1 MNLLVVPQILT
12 WTAILAL
19 QSASASTC
27 NKKFSV
33 EQLRCF
39 LGEDASFWQDQSHH
53 ILSLLTLTKD
63 ILVNICEM
71 LWEQLQDK
79 LVFIAGVLLTMFLLG
94 YLLHRCCSHAD
105 GYRTLMNVQD
115 ELGIDELFKVRL
127 GILQGAIFM
136 AIDVTLDNV
145 NGIIYFWRGLK
156 VFGPLTLAIPVVSGF
171 CCFVYKRNSWA
182 LAPSD
187 HIDATGNDT
196 FFFLQKRDRNGQLKP
211 GLKSAIL
218 QMLQV
223 EAFLTAYAA
232 YKNPEK
238 YEREWKVETAFNGVV
253 EGFPSA
259 LLQTY
264 TLFCMEH
271 SHSLPGP
278 FGTYINIVSILF
290 SAYSIGKALN
300 VISLELLPQ
309 TKVEPPLGGLK
320 TTQLKMLQSLDVFAR
335 ISVLA
340 AIGISLRPAADM
352 TVNCQFYLPTLMLLE
367 LLVIWTMSKWYFGW
381 RSFFAA
387 DSILFTVLEYLSLP
401 MLVGTGASLPQLLHI
416 QLCTMTWRAMELAG
430 GSILVWYSI
439 HMNPQNPHRYVA
451 SFAVAGACAFF
462 GAVTIIIL
470 DRRLRYFGE
479 PLLPAANSK
488 GYGKIHWASALNNQ
502 DLLRKIP
509 YNELCHSDS
518 EQSFAHVAAKHG
530 QKEALQF
537 FQEIVPETL
546 KNADGNGDLPAHLAA
561 LNGHEGVVQFLH
573 QVVPETLKTAAGD
586 GELPAHFAALNGHEG
601 VLKFLHQVVP
611 ETLKTADGNGAL
623 PAHVAALNGHEGV
636 VPFLHQAVP
645 ETLKTADGNGALPAH
660 FAAENGH
667 EGLVQFLHQVVPE
680 TLKTAS
686 GNGDLPAHR
695 AAGIGHEGVLK
706 FLHQVVPDTLK
717 TASGNGD
724 LPAHLA
730 AQYGHEGVLQFL
742 HQVVPETLKTASG
755 DGPLPAHLA
764 ALHGHEGVLQF
775 LHQVVPETLKTAI
788 ENGHLPAH
796 WAAQNGHEGVVQ
808 FLHQVVPETLKTAAG
823 DGALPAHRA
832 AGIGHEGVV
841 QFLHQVVP
849 ETLKTADGNGDL
861 PAHWAALNGHE
872 GVVQFLH
879 QVVPETLKTAAGDG
893 ALPAHWA
900 ALNGHE
906 GVVQFLHQVVPET
919 LKTAA
924 GDEPLPAHCAAQNGH
939 EGVLKFLHQVVPDTL
954 KTASG
959 NGDLPAH
966 LAAENG
972 HEGVLQFLHQVVPDT
987 LKTAAK
993 NGALP
998 AHVAALN
1005 GHEGVVQFLHQV
1017 VPETLKTAAGD
1028 GALPAHFAALNGHE
1042 GVVQF
1047 LHQVVPETLTTAS
1060 GNGTLP
1066 AHLAAENGHEGVVQF
1081 LHEVVSDTPAA

>member
-145 NGIIYFWRGLK
+145 NGIIYCWRGFK

-171 CCFVYKRNSWA
+171 CCFLYKRNSWA
-182 LAPSD
+182 LAPWD
-187 HIDATGNDT
+187 HTDATGKKTN
-196 FFFLQKRDRNGQLKP
+196 FYYQKRDRNGQLKP

-218 QMLQV
+218 QILQV

-232 YKNPEK
+232 YKDPK
-238 YEREWKVETAFNGVV
+238 KHEREWKVETAFNGVV

-259 LLQTY
+259 LLQMY

-271 SHSLPGP
+271 SNSLPGP
-278 FGTYINIVSILF
+278 FSTYINIVSILF

-300 VISLELLPQ
+300 VVSLELLPQ
-309 TKVEPPLGGLK
+309 TKVEPPPGGLT
-320 TTQLKMLQSLDVFAR
+320 TTQLKVLQSLDVFAR
-335 ISVLA
+335 ICVLA

-352 TVNCQFYLPTLMLLE
+352 TVSSQFYLPPLMLLE

-401 MLVGTGASLPQLLHI
+401 MLVGTGVSLQKQLRI

-430 GSILVWYSI
+430 GSILVWYNI
-439 HMNPQNPHRYVA
+439 HANPQKPHLYVA
-451 SFAVAGACAFF
+451 SFAVAGACAFSV
-462 GAVTIIIL
+462 AVTIIIV
-470 DRRLRYFGE
+470 DRRLRYFGV
-479 PLLPAANSK
+479 PLLPAANST

-502 DLLRKIP
+502 ELLRKIP
-509 YNELCHSDS
+509 YNELCHSDG
-518 EQSFAHVAAKHG
+518 EQSFAHVAARHG

-546 KNADGNGDLPAHLAA
+546 KAADRHGKLPAHLAAQNGHEGVLQFLHQVVPETLTAADGHGVLPAHWAAQNGHEGVVRFLHQVCPETLETAAGDGWLPAHLAARNGHEGVVRFLHQVCPETLETANGDGYLPAHLAAQNGHEGVVQFIYQVVPETLKTANGGGDLPAHLAAQNGHEGVVRFLHQVVPETLKSANGNGALPAHWAA

-573 QVVPETLKTAAGD
+573 QVLPETLKTAAGD
-586 GELPAHFAALNGHEG
+586 GWLPAHLAAQNGHEG
-601 VLKFLHQVVP
+601 VL
-611 ETLKTADGNGAL
+611 
-623 PAHVAALNGHEGV
+623 
-636 VPFLHQAVP
+636 
-645 ETLKTADGNGALPAH
+645 
-660 FAAENGH
+660 
-667 EGLVQFLHQVVPE
+667 QFLHQVVPVTLE
-680 TLKTAS
+680 TAA
-686 GNGDLPAHR
+686 GNGM
-695 AAGIGHEGVLK
+695 
-706 FLHQVVPDTLK
+706 
-717 TASGNGD
+717 

-730 AQYGHEGVLQFL
+730 AQNGHEGVLQFL
-742 HQVVPETLKTASG
+742 HQVVPETLKTEAG
-755 DGPLPAHLA
+755 DGMLPAHL
-764 ALHGHEGVLQF
+764 
-775 LHQVVPETLKTAI
+775 
-788 ENGHLPAH
+788 
-796 WAAQNGHEGVVQ
+796 AAQNGHEGVVQ
-808 FLHQVVPETLKTAAG
+808 FLHQVFPETLKTANG
-823 DGALPAHRA
+823 NGHLPAHLA
-832 AGIGHEGVV
+832 AYNGHKGVL

-861 PAHWAALNGHE
+861 PAHWAAGY
-872 GVVQFLH
+872 
-879 QVVPETLKTAAGDG
+879 
-893 ALPAHWA
+893 
-900 ALNGHE
+900 
-906 GVVQFLHQVVPET
+906 
-919 LKTAA
+919 
-924 GDEPLPAHCAAQNGH
+924 
-939 EGVLKFLHQVVPDTL
+939 
-954 KTASG
+954 
-959 NGDLPAH
+959 
-966 LAAENG
+966 G
-972 HEGVLQFLHQVVPDT
+972 HEGVLQFLHQVVPET
-987 LKTAAK
+987 LKAADRHGK
-993 NGALP
+993 LP
-998 AHVAALN
+998 AHLAAYN
-1005 GHEGVVQFLHQV
+1005 GHEGVVQFLH
-1017 VPETLKTAAGD
+1017 K
-1028 GALPAHFAALNGHE
+1028 
-1042 GVVQF
+1042 
-1047 LHQVVPETLTTAS
+1047 VVPETLTAAD
-1060 GNGTLP
+1060 GHGVLP
-1066 AHLAAENGHEGVVQF
+1066 AHWAAQNGHEGVVQF
-1081 LHEVVSDTPAA
+1081 LHEVVSDTPAASP